1 MLLSGASY
9 RGGASEPYQSYAT
22 CRHCA
27 MKHMITVIIYGL
39 PSARALH
46 APDPCD
52 KPY

>member
-1 MLLSGASY
+1 MLLAGTY
-9 RGGASEPYQSYAT
+9 RGGASDPYKSYGT

-39 PSARALH
+39 TSARALH
-46 APDPCD
+46 AHDPCD